1 MEFNPD
7 LFDPWAAHYDEEVAA
22 ESGFPFAGYSNLLK
36 AIVEAADPK
45 PGESLLDLGC
55 GTGNL
60 SAMFSKSGCKV
71 WGTDF
76 SQKMVEKAE
85 EKFPNLTF
93 AQADVRD
100 PLPPIFPK
108 SYDLIVSAYVFHH
121 FPIEEKIIQLN
132 KYKKDYLR
140 PGGRMIIGDLMFPNI
155 QVLQEI
161 QNQYADTWDDEYY
174 WILDHDLP
182 LMRKASLDGTVKQ
195 ISFCASI
202 ISFGL

>member
-1 MEFNPD
+1 MEFNPE

-22 ESGFPFAGYSNLLK
+22 ESGFPFAGYSDLLK
-36 AIVEAADPK
+36 AIVEAADPN
-45 PGESLLDLGC
+45 PDESVLDLGC

-60 SAMFSKSGCKV
+60 SAMFSISGCKV

-76 SQKMVEKAE
+76 SPKMVQKAI
-85 EKFPNLTF
+85 EKFPGLHF
-93 AQADVRD
+93 AIADVRQ
-100 PLPPIFPK
+100 PLPPAFPK

-121 FPIEEKIIQLN
+121 FPIEEKIIQLQ
-132 KYKKDYLR
+132 KYKKDHLR

-155 QVLQEI
+155 QVLQEK

-182 LMRKASLDGTVKQ
+182 LLRKADLDGAVKQ
-195 ISFCASI
+195 ISFCGWM
-202 ISFGL
+202 ISFRL